1 MRLPL
6 ALSLALS
13 ALSPLT
19 LLAQN
24 ASDTPE
30 AHIAAAKAAA
40 GDDFQNLFEFQ
51 CNGPGPRKPRR
62 RGGAG
67 RAGQARHEVVVDGR
81 RDHRT
86 DRRGTTNR

>member
-6 ALSLALS
+6 ALPMALS
-13 ALSPLT
+13 ALFPLT

-51 CNGPGPRKPRR
+51 CNGPGPRKAQAAAAAPAG
-62 RGGAG
+62 RGGGGRGGGPAG
-67 RAGQARHEVVVDGR
+67 AAGTKSDYGIS
-81 RDHRT
+81 
-86 DRRGTTNR
+86 NR